1 MDFLKER
8 RLWEDGGKGCD
19 LLRGPRKSGG
29 SGEQA
34 ECLSA
39 QLLSH
44 MNMLM
49 GASEIKRN
57 CKLVNKSDLS
67 TRLAQSS
74 SLNSL
79 HCLLNGLF
87 IATVEADR
95 LLN

>member
-1 MDFLKER
+1 
-8 RLWEDGGKGCD
+8 
-19 LLRGPRKSGG
+19 
-29 SGEQA
+29 
-34 ECLSA
+34 
-39 QLLSH
+39 

-67 TRLAQSS
+67 TRLAQYT
-74 SLNSL
+74 LNSL